1 MSGSGLARCSLVG
14 YHGGQKSY
22 QPRPLVGVWRQPVG
36 RQRRRTVTLR
46 YRCCATTMVS
56 GSIPPSLRKEAMPVE
71 SASWMIGIPS
81 E

>member
-1 MSGSGLARCSLVG
+1 MSGAGLARCSLVG

-22 QPRPLVGVWRQPVG
+22 QPRPVAGVWREQV
-36 RQRRRTVTLR
+36 RRRCRRTGILR
-46 YRCCATTMVS
+46 YCCTTTTVS
-56 GSIPPSLRKEAMPVE
+56 ASIPPSLRKEAMPVE